1 MSFWPPIT
9 DANLAG
15 RLAMDD
21 ESFLALAAKL
31 ARRFEPRE
39 LREPDYERALA
50 YPWERP
56 IDSFWMEDGVVELLT
71 DDARPAAGREQRYPL
86 ITFGS
91 NGAPGVLAGKLS
103 VLDPD
108 ERDVLVLTGWL
119 RGFEVA
125 PTAHVAIYGAL
136 PATIYRSPE
145 TSVRAGLIMATAAQ
159 FEALTR
165 TEFNYVV
172 ARLDGSPFEPD
183 LDVPAPEAVLAYVAR
198 AGALTVDGSDA
209 ALQAIPAE
217 RRLAREYDQSSLL
230 DFAAAAVLGE
240 GAGGKELVRRAFAD
254 YAWATEVVRPALAAV
269 SNPFVP
275 DDWELMPG

>member
-1 MSFWPPIT
+1 MSPWPPLT

-15 RLAMDD
+15 RLAMGGD
-21 ESFLALAAKL
+21 EFLELAIKL

-39 LREPDYERALA
+39 LTARDFERALG

-56 IDSFWMEDGVVELLT
+56 IDSFWMEDGAVELLAG
-71 DDARPAAGREQRYPL
+71 DARPAAGRERRYPL

-91 NGAPGVLAGKLS
+91 NGAPGVLAGKLA
-103 VLDPD
+103 VLEPD

-125 PTAHVAIYGAL
+125 PTAHIAIYGSL
-136 PATIYRSPE
+136 PATIYSSPE
-145 TSVRAGLIMATAAQ
+145 TSVRADLIMATAAQ

-172 ARLDGSPFEPD
+172 ARIDGSPFEPD
-183 LDVPAPEAVLAYVAR
+183 LDVPVPEAVLAYVAR
-198 AGALTVDGSDA
+198 AGSLAVNGEDA
-209 ALQAIPAE
+209 ALKAIPAE
-217 RRLAREYDQSSLL
+217 GRIAREYEQSSLL
-230 DFAAAAVLGE
+230 DFVAALVIGE
-240 GAGGKELVRRAFAD
+240 GASGEELVRRVFDD
-254 YAWATEVVRPALAAV
+254 YGWATEVVRPALAAV

-275 DDWELMPG
+275 EDWELMPG